1 MNKLIIIISLLFS
14 LSPSAHS
21 EPMDSQ
27 NDNLKINLDYEIIH
41 TQKDESLLLEIIEIL
56 EKQHF
61 LEISYQSIRLDSL
74 ENFIKSLDPARNIFL
89 AEEVNKVTQPA
100 LGLSEDIKK
109 DLKIVYQLFDVYK
122 KRYLSRYEL
131 QTGFLSDI
139 KLSDLERKIKIL
151 KDRTETARA
160 VNVKELNKLWERII
174 INDVIQLMLS
184 GNELEEAKIKLLKR
198 MNNQLN
204 FFKQTRDEDIFNIYA
219 NSVTSSYGPH
229 TNYMSPKRSEDFDIN
244 MSLSLEGIGALLS
257 SDGMYT
263 SISSLVAGGPAE
275 KSETLKP
282 NDKIVGIAQEDENE
296 LTDVIG
302 WRIDDVVKLIRG
314 PKGTKV
320 KLEVI
325 PSTSLDDSNTKKI
338 EIVRGLV
345 ELEDQAAE
353 KDIIIISR
361 PSGEYKIGIIELPA
375 FYFDFEA
382 YQKRDYN
389 YRSSSKDVKK
399 LIKELKD
406 ENVDGLILDLR
417 NNGGGS
423 LYEANALAHLLLGRG
438 TTVQIKNSE
447 GVIQSLGEKWGYQFY
462 NQPLAILVNKFSASA
477 SEILAGAVQ
486 DYDRG
491 VIVGTQTFGK
501 GTVQRVDQ
509 LSSGQIKFTESKF
522 YRVTGSSTQNMGV
535 LPDINLPTAMNLDKF
550 GESELPKALKH
561 DKIPTSKYRNFSRI
575 EKIKAELKSLNS
587 NRIDASIFYNYLEE
601 IKTWRKSQES
611 EWINLSLTERK
622 EQKER
627 IETELLALENS
638 LRSKLN
644 LPTFTDY
651 QSFLERDE
659 DPDELNIKKKEIK
672 ETANI
677 LIDIMEISKAPLIA
691 LNKTG

>member
-56 EKQHF
+56 EEQHF

-131 QTGFLSDI
+131 QTGFLSGI
-139 KLSDLERKIKIL
+139 KISDLERKIKIL

-263 SISSLVAGGPAE
+263 SISS
-275 KSETLKP
+275 
-282 NDKIVGIAQEDENE
+282 N
-296 LTDVIG
+296 
-302 WRIDDVVKLIRG
+302 
-314 PKGTKV
+314 
-320 KLEVI
+320 
-325 PSTSLDDSNTKKI
+325 PSCC
-338 EIVRGLV
+338 
-345 ELEDQAAE
+345 
-353 KDIIIISR
+353 
-361 PSGEYKIGIIELPA
+361 
-375 FYFDFEA
+375 FF
-382 YQKRDYN
+382 
-389 YRSSSKDVKK
+389 
-399 LIKELKD
+399 
-406 ENVDGLILDLR
+406 
-417 NNGGGS
+417 
-423 LYEANALAHLLLGRG
+423 
-438 TTVQIKNSE
+438 
-447 GVIQSLGEKWGYQFY
+447 
-462 NQPLAILVNKFSASA
+462 
-477 SEILAGAVQ
+477 
-486 DYDRG
+486 
-491 VIVGTQTFGK
+491 
-501 GTVQRVDQ
+501 
-509 LSSGQIKFTESKF
+509 
-522 YRVTGSSTQNMGV
+522 M
-535 LPDINLPTAMNLDKF
+535 
-550 GESELPKALKH
+550 
-561 DKIPTSKYRNFSRI
+561 
-575 EKIKAELKSLNS
+575 
-587 NRIDASIFYNYLEE
+587 
-601 IKTWRKSQES
+601 
-611 EWINLSLTERK
+611 
-622 EQKER
+622 
-627 IETELLALENS
+627 NS
-638 LRSKLN
+638 LIVLLICSKSGIC
-644 LPTFTDY
+644 
-651 QSFLERDE
+651 SFVKSCIEHNSLCQ
-659 DPDELNIKKKEIK
+659 
-672 ETANI
+672 AV
-677 LIDIMEISKAPLIA
+677 
-691 LNKTG
+691 

>member
-56 EKQHF
+56 EEQHF

-139 KLSDLERKIKIL
+139 KISDLERKIKIL

-447 GVIQSLGEKWGYQFY
+447 GVIQSLG
-462 NQPLAILVNKFSASA
+462 
-477 SEILAGAVQ
+477 
-486 DYDRG
+486 
-491 VIVGTQTFGK
+491 
-501 GTVQRVDQ
+501 
-509 LSSGQIKFTESKF
+509 
-522 YRVTGSSTQNMGV
+522 
-535 LPDINLPTAMNLDKF
+535 
-550 GESELPKALKH
+550 
-561 DKIPTSKYRNFSRI
+561 
-575 EKIKAELKSLNS
+575 
-587 NRIDASIFYNYLEE
+587 
-601 IKTWRKSQES
+601 
-611 EWINLSLTERK
+611 
-622 EQKER
+622 
-627 IETELLALENS
+627 
-638 LRSKLN
+638 
-644 LPTFTDY
+644 
-651 QSFLERDE
+651 
-659 DPDELNIKKKEIK
+659 
-672 ETANI
+672 
-677 LIDIMEISKAPLIA
+677 
-691 LNKTG
+691 